1 MCMLMYVLYNI
12 YTVWDFPYSQQQT
25 HCLQQLLVLFLA
37 LTMCWRTPETVQ
49 MQLQRKSHVSCGRV
63 QTLHV
68 RLRFVL
74 NCALHHLRLVN
85 SLDAIAR
92 GALGEACNGSPWTQR
107 MDDIILWAAAVAR
120 GDVPVEGFEIPL
132 TDARARLSTNLFDM
146 SCNSSVV
153 ISSLI
158 NKKALFGGRV
168 EGEAD
173 RQVVSPILS
182 VTVGNCSINGTQE
195 AIEITFTVPEVS
207 LHIMPSNWCC
217 NGQDPYTMYYYTLL
231 AIHYYTLLVI
241 HYYTL
246 LAIHYTAP
254 FIKYM
259 YCIYLIQYSIVSN
272 SLSARGID
280 EDSQMHVSWY
290 LSFFLCLLCRLQNS
304 APRIATTGRQVQT
317 VSS

>member
-1 MCMLMYVLYNI
+1 MWQSV
-12 YTVWDFPYSQQQT
+12 DFA
-25 HCLQQLLVLFLA
+25 C
-37 LTMCWRTPETVQ
+37 
-49 MQLQRKSHVSCGRV
+49 
-63 QTLHV
+63 
-68 RLRFVL
+68 LRFVL

-85 SLDAIAR
+85 SLDAMAR
-92 GALGEACNGSPWTQR
+92 GALGEAGNGSPWTQR
-107 MDDIILWAAAVAR
+107 MGDIILWAAAVAR

-207 LHIMPSNWCC
+207 LHITPSNWRC
-217 NGQDPYTMYYYTLL
+217 NGQDPFTMY
-231 AIHYYTLLVI
+231 
-241 HYYTL
+241 YYTL

-254 FIKYM
+254 FIKYT
-259 YCIYLIQYSIVSN
+259 YCIYLIQYIIVSN
-272 SLSARGID
+272 ILSARGID
-280 EDSQMHVSWY
+280 EDSQMHVMVSLI
-290 LSFFLCLLCRLQNS
+290 LSLLNYCRLQNS
-304 APRIATTGRQVQT
+304 APWIATTGRQVQT